1 MLNNPLM
8 RCFIKIL
15 LISVCVFSLSSAFAQ
30 SAKNQAGKIDQE
42 IKQLAKEK
50 AKKQKEKV
58 KYEKL
63 LKKKDQEIKKTQS
76 KLSELNGRVK
86 EQQQAV
92 EDIKQQ
98 ILVDE
103 ANIAETKE
111 QKKALLV
118 SAYKLSSLDYF
129 ELLFSQEDPNQ
140 TRRMV
145 DYFAYFSQQRDDV
158 LRTLNLSLTGLNEK
172 QQELE
177 TTLSSLGETQKDY
190 QKEKAQLE
198 SKNKERK
205 RLISKL
211 GKDISAADKKIAK
224 LREDRK
230 RVEELIIKL
239 KKQQAIKLAKQQAE
253 LKKQQ
258 AQAEAKAKEQQQ
270 AIPKRQP
277 YVPRKGGFAKQK
289 GIMSYPVPGK
299 FVRSYGSKIGTSQM
313 TMNGVNIQ
321 TKPST
326 NVQAI
331 YDGEVIFANVL
342 KGFGNLIII
351 DHGNNYMSLY
361 GNNDILRRQ
370 VGEEIA
376 AGDVIAQ
383 TGSNTKQEHFYF
395 EIRHKGKP
403 INPASWFRR

>member
-1 MLNNPLM
+1 M
-8 RCFIKIL
+8 
-15 LISVCVFSLSSAFAQ
+15 
-30 SAKNQAGKIDQE
+30 D
-42 IKQLAKEK
+42 EK
-50 AKKQKEKV
+50 
-58 KYEKL
+58 
-63 LKKKDQEIKKTQS
+63 
-76 KLSELNGRVK
+76 
-86 EQQQAV
+86 
-92 EDIKQQ
+92 
-98 ILVDE
+98 
-103 ANIAETKE
+103 NIAQTKE

-140 TRRMV
+140 TRRMI
-145 DYFAYFSQQRDDV
+145 DYFTYFNRQRDDA
-158 LRTLNLSLTGLNEK
+158 LRVLNLSLTGLNEK

-177 TTLSSLGETQKDY
+177 TKLVSLSETKKEY
-190 QKEKAQLE
+190 QKEKSQLE
-198 SKNKERK
+198 LKNKERK

-230 RVEELIIKL
+230 RVEKLITKL
-239 KKQQAIKLAKQQAE
+239 KKQTAAK
-253 LKKQQ
+253 
-258 AQAEAKAKEQQQ
+258 
-270 AIPKRQP
+270 RRP

-299 FVRSYGSKIGTSQM
+299 FVRSYGSKIGNSRM
-313 TMNGVNIQ
+313 TMNGVNIK
-321 TKPST
+321 TKSST
-326 NVQAI
+326 NVHAV

-342 KGFGNLIII
+342 KGFGNLIIV

-383 TGSNTKQEHFYF
+383 TGSNTEQGHFYF